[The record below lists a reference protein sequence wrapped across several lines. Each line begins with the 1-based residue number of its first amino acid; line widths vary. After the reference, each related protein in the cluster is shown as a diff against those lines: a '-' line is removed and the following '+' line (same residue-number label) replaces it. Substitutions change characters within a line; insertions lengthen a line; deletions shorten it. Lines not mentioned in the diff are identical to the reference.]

1 MEGMSSDY
9 AGARALEYDRG
20 MDVLFKTFGA
30 DERALRA
37 QLTGLLALEP
47 RSRVLETG
55 CGSCRDTAHLA
66 ANAARVV
73 ATDVSG
79 DMIRIGRN
87 RLDSQGAERV
97 RFCVSDATAL
107 PFANGAFDAAYHFG
121 GLNLFP
127 DIRRGIAEM
136 TRVVKP
142 GGRVVIGDEGVAP
155 WLVDSL
161 FGKILVNSNPLYQHQ
176 PPLSLLPASARD
188 VACRWVLNGAFFVID
203 FTVGEGEPFL
213 DVDVEFPGARGGSHR
228 TRYFG
233 KLDGVAPALKQQIA
247 DAAARDGVSITA
259 WLERTL
265 RRALDK

>member
-1 MEGMSSDY
+1 MSSDY

-20 MDVLFKTFGA
+20 MDVLFQTFGA
-30 DERALRA
+30 DESALRA
-37 QLTGLLALEP
+37 QLAALLRLGP
-47 RSRVLETG
+47 GSRVLETG

-73 ATDVSG
+73 ATDLSG
-79 DMIRIGRN
+79 DMIRTGRT
-87 RLDSQGAERV
+87 RLKESHGAERV

-107 PFANGAFDAAYHFG
+107 PFATAAFDAAYHFG

-155 WLVDSL
+155 WLIDSQ
-161 FGKILVNSNPLYQHQ
+161 FGKVLVNSNPLYRHQ
-176 PPLSLLPASARD
+176 PPLSLLPVAARE
-188 VACRWVLNGAFFVID
+188 VACRWVLNGAFFAID

-213 DVDVEFPGARGGSHR
+213 DLDIDFPGARGGSHR

-233 KLDGVAPALKQQIA
+233 KLDGVSPALKQRIA
-247 DAAARDGVSITA
+247 DAAARDGMSITA

-265 RRALDK
+265 RRALDT